1 LKKFDHNQSNDSHLH
16 VNWQPRQ
23 LPFRFRQRSDLF
35 TRTGTEMKA
44 LRLYAGIY
52 NLFDERYYQ
61 WARIRNVTRGN
72 LPLHGYAT
80 DIGIGRYTEPRR
92 NVRLSVTWSL

>member
-1 LKKFDHNQSNDSHLH
+1 MDDEPHAVQC
-16 VNWQPRQ
+16 
-23 LPFRFRQRSDLF
+23 
-35 TRTGTEMKA
+35 G
-44 LRLYAGIY
+44 
-52 NLFDERYYQ
+52 DERGDLDVELGDGQ
-61 WARIRNVTRGN
+61 SENDVVEVHSTSETVTRIRNVTRGN